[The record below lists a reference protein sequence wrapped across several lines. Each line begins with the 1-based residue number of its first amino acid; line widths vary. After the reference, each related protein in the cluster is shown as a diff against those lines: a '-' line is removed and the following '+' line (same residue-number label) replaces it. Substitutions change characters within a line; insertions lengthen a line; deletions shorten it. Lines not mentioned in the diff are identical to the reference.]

1 MPGEV
6 RQDTPAFDVVR
17 LGARIKEARLARHLP
32 MRTVAQMAG
41 VSVTH
46 ISQIERGRNCPTI
59 GALARIATALGIT
72 LHYFLEPETRPEVR
86 MAVRGSVP
94 DMRPNATNTRLLGA
108 WISQG
113 ISGGR
118 LHVVR
123 GALHPADS
131 VDDAESVCVPAMQTF
146 YVLEG
151 SLDVW
156 IGDECRSFSTGD
168 AFVVQPA
175 VRFRMHNRGPS
186 PCEILSVVRNEQ
198 SQWIPGRGE
207 LIARS
212 LEELA

>member
-1 MPGEV
+1 MPGED
-6 RQDTPAFDVVR
+6 RQETPTFDVVR

-86 MAVRGSVP
+86 MAVRGGTP
-94 DMRPNATNTRLLGA
+94 EMRPNAPNTRLHGA
-108 WISQG
+108 WISEG

-123 GALHPADS
+123 GSLNPSESLAGADS
-131 VDDAESVCVPAMQTF
+131 VCIPAMQTF

-156 IGDECRSFSTGD
+156 IEDERRTFSAGD
-168 AFVVQPA
+168 AFVMQPA
-175 VRFRMHNRGPS
+175 VRYRMHNPGPA

-207 LIARS
+207 LVARG